1 MPTNIYI
8 VDFFFY
14 SDFIFNENDTTQ
26 KLFESLAKPIVELT
40 LKGINGT
47 IFAYGQ
53 TSTGKTHTMVGNED
67 EPGII
72 ILAVREIF
80 KEIGASTDREFLIR

>member
-1 MPTNIYI
+1 
-8 VDFFFY
+8 
-14 SDFIFNENDTTQ
+14 
-26 KLFESLAKPIVELT
+26 
-40 LKGINGT
+40 
-47 IFAYGQ
+47 
-53 TSTGKTHTMVGNED
+53 MVGNED